1 MSDSQSG
8 AMVGVGAGLFGYGI
22 AKWCVGLWG
31 AKNPDLMKLRKLYF
45 LSDKRMENSGILYV
59 FPVFHSAWLAKK
71 ISFPAEDDLFR
82 DSLNE
87 IEEKDERNQLIRR
100 KAQAISGE
108 ILHWL
113 LMAGAWV
120 CIFIGAPIWVVLV
133 LVGVFLLKTIIDFI
147 LMAYY
152 QHKM

>member
-1 MSDSQSG
+1 MIG
-8 AMVGVGAGLFGYGI
+8 IGAGLFGYGI

-31 AKNPDLMKLRKLYF
+31 AKNPDLMK
-45 LSDKRMENSGILYV
+45 I
-59 FPVFHSAWLAKK
+59 
-71 ISFPAEDDLFR
+71 
-82 DSLNE
+82 NE
-87 IEEKDERNQLIRR
+87 IEEKDERNQLIRS

-120 CIFIGAPIWVVLV
+120 CFFFDAPLWIVLT
-133 LVGVFLLKTIIDFI
+133 LVGAFLLKTILDFI

>member
-1 MSDSQSG
+1 MKKKTGMYLAIGIIGIALALIAKFLLQDYLSDSQSG
-8 AMVGVGAGLFGYGI
+8 AMIGIGAGLFGYGI

-31 AKNPDLMKLRKLYF
+31 AN
-45 LSDKRMENSGILYV
+45 
-59 FPVFHSAWLAKK
+59 
-71 ISFPAEDDLFR
+71 
-82 DSLNE
+82 
-87 IEEKDERNQLIRR
+87 NQLIRS

-120 CIFIGAPIWVVLV
+120 CIFFDAPLWIVLT
-133 LVGVFLLKTIIDFI
+133 LVGAFLLKTILDFI

>member
-1 MSDSQSG
+1 MKKAKTRLYLVIGVLGIALALAAKFLLKDWFSDFQSG
-8 AMVGVGAGLFGYGI
+8 AMIGVGAGLFGFGS
-22 AKWCVGLWG
+22 AKWGVGLWG
-31 AKNPDLMKLRKLYF
+31 EKNPDLMK
-45 LSDKRMENSGILYV
+45 I
-59 FPVFHSAWLAKK
+59 
-71 ISFPAEDDLFR
+71 
-82 DSLNE
+82 NE
-87 IEEKDERNQLIRR
+87 IEEKDERNQLIRS

-120 CIFIGAPIWVVLV
+120 CIFFDAPLWIVLT
-133 LVGVFLLKTIIDFI
+133 LVGAFLLKTILDFI

>member
-1 MSDSQSG
+1 MIG
-8 AMVGVGAGLFGYGI
+8 IGAGLFGYGI
-22 AKWCVGLWG
+22 AKWCVALWG
-31 AKNPDLMKLRKLYF
+31 AKNPDLMK
-45 LSDKRMENSGILYV
+45 I
-59 FPVFHSAWLAKK
+59 
-71 ISFPAEDDLFR
+71 
-82 DSLNE
+82 NE
-87 IEEKDERNQLIRR
+87 IEEKDERNQLIRS

-120 CIFIGAPIWVVLV
+120 CIFFDAPIWTVLT
-133 LVGVFLLKTIIDFI
+133 LVGAFLLKTILDFI

>member
-1 MSDSQSG
+1 MKKKTGIYLVIGIIGIALALSARFLLQDCLSDSQSG
-8 AMVGVGAGLFGYGI
+8 AMIGIGAGLFGYGI

-31 AKNPDLMKLRKLYF
+31 AKNPDLMK
-45 LSDKRMENSGILYV
+45 S
-59 FPVFHSAWLAKK
+59 
-71 ISFPAEDDLFR
+71 
-82 DSLNE
+82 NE
-87 IEEKDERNQLIRR
+87 IEEKDERNQLIRS

-120 CIFIGAPIWVVLV
+120 CIFFDAPLWIVLT
-133 LVGVFLLKTIIDFI
+133 LVGAFLLKTILDFI

>member
-1 MSDSQSG
+1 MNEKVKKRLHLVIDILDIAFTFVAKFLSQDCLSDSQSG
-8 AMVGVGAGLFGYGI
+8 AMIGIGAGLFGYGI
-22 AKWCVGLWG
+22 AKWCVALWG
-31 AKNPDLMKLRKLYF
+31 AKNPDLMK
-45 LSDKRMENSGILYV
+45 I
-59 FPVFHSAWLAKK
+59 
-71 ISFPAEDDLFR
+71 
-82 DSLNE
+82 NE
-87 IEEKDERNQLIRR
+87 IEEKDERNQLIRS

-120 CIFIGAPIWVVLV
+120 CIFFDAPIWTVLT
-133 LVGVFLLKTIIDFI
+133 LVSAFLLKTILDFI